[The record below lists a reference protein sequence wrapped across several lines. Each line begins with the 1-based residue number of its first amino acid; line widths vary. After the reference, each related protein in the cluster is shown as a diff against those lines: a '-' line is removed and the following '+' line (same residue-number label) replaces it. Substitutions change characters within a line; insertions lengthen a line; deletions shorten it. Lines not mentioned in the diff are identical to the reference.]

1 MQKHPSHHDIF
12 LWSLTVCG
20 LYCVLSSLCVLHNKF
35 LLSSIY
41 PHENCL
47 LLFQNVFTIVFLEV
61 GKSFGSKVIT
71 YEVQSTS
78 GDWIVGLFYSL
89 NVVTGLWALNY
100 LSVPMFSAM
109 KRCNIIVVWIIEY
122 LFARKP
128 STVRALSPLIA
139 LLAGTFIASSNDLQF
154 SALGYFFGTLSCV
167 FQGASFELGK
177 RLVEHQGSLWSV
189 LMLNS
194 LVSTILQLVT
204 IVATNE
210 LPALYPAS
218 MTPRI
223 LFHLVLNSMMVMVMN
238 YSVFLNCSV
247 NSPLAHAV
255 TGNLKAVLTVVA
267 GILLFATPISFMG
280 YVGLIISF
288 AGGGWFSF
296 VKLNEAKAA
305 KGKKKKEQGEE
316 IV

>member
-1 MQKHPSHHDIF
+1 MQKHVHHPSDSF
-12 LWSLTVCG
+12 VWSLCVCG
-20 LYCVLSSLCVLHNKF
+20 LYCVLSSLCVLHNKYI
-35 LLSSIY
+35 LSSVF

-47 LLFQNVFTIVFLEV
+47 LLFQNFFTIVFLEV
-61 GKSFGSKVIT
+61 GKTLNSKVVT

-122 LFARKP
+122 FFARRA
-128 STVRALSPLIA
+128 STLHSLMPLVT
-139 LLAGTFIASSNDLQF
+139 LLVGTFIASSNDLQF
-154 SALGYFFGTLSCV
+154 SALGYLFGSLSCM

-194 LVSTILQLVT
+194 LVSTILQFATILVT
-204 IVATNE
+204 NE
-210 LPALYPAS
+210 TPALYPSS
-218 MTPRI
+218 MTPWT
-223 LFHLVLNSMMVMVMN
+223 LFNLVVNSFIVMVMN
-238 YSVFLNCSV
+238 YSIFLNCSV

-255 TGNLKAVLTVVA
+255 TGNLKAVLTVAA
-267 GILLFATPISFMG
+267 GILLFSTPISAMG
-280 YVGLIISF
+280 YVGLVISF

-296 VKLNEAKAA
+296 VKLREAKSA
-305 KGKKKKEQGEE
+305 KSKRKKDE